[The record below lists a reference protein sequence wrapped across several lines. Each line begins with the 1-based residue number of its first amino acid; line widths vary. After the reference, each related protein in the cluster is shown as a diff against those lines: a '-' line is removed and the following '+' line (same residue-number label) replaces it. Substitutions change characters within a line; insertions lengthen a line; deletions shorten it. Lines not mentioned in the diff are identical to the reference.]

1 MILISVLSIISVIS
15 QTNAHPAENRSQNN
29 INRFISSIE
38 LENDHL
44 KDILVMISDEIDET
58 KRALA
63 EKDLKLEASRAKIN
77 NLQNEIAILKADHM
91 DASTQEIQ

>member
-1 MILISVLSIISVIS
+1 MIS

-63 EKDLKLEASRAKIN
+63 EKDLKLEASRVKIN
-77 NLQNEIAILKADHM
+77 NLQNEIAILKTDHM